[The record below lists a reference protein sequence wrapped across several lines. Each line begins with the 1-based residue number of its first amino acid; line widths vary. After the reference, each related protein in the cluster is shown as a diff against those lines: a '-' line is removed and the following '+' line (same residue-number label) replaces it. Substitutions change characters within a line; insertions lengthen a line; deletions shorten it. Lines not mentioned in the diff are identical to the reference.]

1 MSGRTVVHGVC
12 GGISAYKAVE
22 VVRRLVEARCEV
34 HVVMTAEA
42 TRFVGPLT
50 FREISYHAVETD
62 LFSTEGRLMRHLS
75 LAESAHLL
83 LVAPA
88 TANIIA
94 KLAHGQADD
103 LLTTLALSVTGPRLI
118 APAMDAEMYKNRV
131 TQENLSRL
139 RSLGYAVVDPEE
151 GRLARGNIGP
161 GRLAAPERI
170 VAEALRLLQL
180 RQDLR
185 GRRLLVTAGATQEP
199 MDPVRFLTNGASGRM
214 GVAVAE
220 AAAERGAE
228 VTLVAAPLSVEAP
241 AGVTVVPVRTAEE
254 MYAAV
259 LSRFAGVDAV
269 IKAAAVADYRFAE
282 SFPRKLKKSAPSL
295 SVQLVRTPDILAEL
309 GRQKSHQVLVGF
321 AAETEDLIEHARAK
335 LSAKRL
341 DMIVANDLTQPGAGF
356 GTETNQVTILHRDG
370 RVEPLSLMPKRAVAD
385 AILDRVQQ
393 VWEAGSAPTRTA
405 DRPG

>member
-22 VVRRLVEARCEV
+22 VVRRLVEAGCDV

-75 LAESAHLL
+75 LAESADLL

-94 KLAHGQADD
+94 KLAHGLADD
-103 LLTTLALSVTGPRLI
+103 LLTTLALSVTSARLI

-131 TQENLSRL
+131 TQENLCRL
-139 RSLGYAVVDPEE
+139 RSLGYAVVGPEE
-151 GRLARGNIGP
+151 GRLARGNVGP

-170 VAEALRLLQL
+170 VAEALRLLHL

-185 GRRLLVTAGATQEP
+185 GRRILVTAGATQEP

-220 AAAERGAE
+220 AAAQRGAD

-241 AGVTVVPVRTAEE
+241 AGVAVVPVRTAEE
-254 MYAAV
+254 MYEAV
-259 LSRFAGVDAV
+259 LSRFAGVDVV

-282 SFPRKLKKSAPSL
+282 SYPQKLKKGAPSL

-321 AAETEDLIEHARAK
+321 AAETEDLVEHARAK
-335 LSAKRL
+335 LAAKRL

-370 RVEPLSLMPKRAVAD
+370 RVEPLPLMPKRALAD
-385 AILDRVQQ
+385 VILDRVRQ
-393 VWEAGSAPTRTA
+393 VWEVGSAPKRSA
-405 DRPG
+405 DRQG